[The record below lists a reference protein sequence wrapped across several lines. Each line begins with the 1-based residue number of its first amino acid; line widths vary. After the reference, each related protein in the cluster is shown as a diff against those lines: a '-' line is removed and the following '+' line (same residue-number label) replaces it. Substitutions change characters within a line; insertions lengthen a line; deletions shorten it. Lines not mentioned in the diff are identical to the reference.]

1 MEQVILIAAIAA
13 GMILTMFFFMF
24 RTSPSE
30 KYETARNM
38 RFWESLFVDKKGLM
52 WQKVQTD
59 IGIEYRLHLA
69 ADTTLATKAQK
80 AELLKKYGMLPHFVA
95 IVEQEQSNECKIE
108 TRINSTRVPKTI
120 YIGTADAKQV
130 DSIITL
136 AIIDLFEKSYKTPKL

>member
-95 IVEQEQSNECKIE
+95 IVEQEQYSCSKNNLYRHC
-108 TRINSTRVPKTI
+108 RC
-120 YIGTADAKQV
+120 
-130 DSIITL
+130 
-136 AIIDLFEKSYKTPKL
+136 